1 MRAKLREGRVG
12 PEYDIRHVDSELLDI
27 FFTVDEESAHDVCGT
42 VEGPIFVSAAVLH
55 RQIRKESG
63 RERNT

>member
-1 MRAKLREGRVG
+1 MRAKLREGWVG

-27 FFTVDEESAHDVCGT
+27 FFIVDEEGGHDVCST
-42 VEGPIFVSAAVLH
+42 VEEPILANAAVLL
-55 RQIRKESG
+55 RQVREESG